1 MHAYATLAFTVLINW
16 NDKQWMC
23 TGAQCIVNLSINGL
37 HDFKEKIIAISDWK
51 KKFFFLYKYQ
61 KKVMGLNKKRNAP

>member
-1 MHAYATLAFTVLINW
+1 
-16 NDKQWMC
+16 MC